1 MVLNKNGV
9 EKIHDVLF
17 IPDLDQNLLCVGPLM
32 KHKYSLHF
40 EGDRCIIYDKRD
52 RRQILTQVRMV
63 NKSFTF
69 FLRYINDVVRR
80 ENVMDDS

>member
-1 MVLNKNGV
+1 MELK
-9 EKIHDVLF
+9 KFMMCYLYLIW
-17 IPDLDQNLLCVGPLM
+17 IKTYCVGPLK